1 VLVSP
6 PVGKAIPKGRF
17 TSGFVARLLCEKFVL
32 GRPAHRIVAA
42 LAHDGLHVAEGT
54 LAGVFTA
61 CSGLLGPLAQAITGR
76 NAAAGHLHVD
86 ETSWNVFA
94 AVDGVLA
101 AVVERAGGGELR
113 GHLRAAAAGSQL
125 AIKPLTWVRRPS

>member
-32 GRPAHRIVAA
+32 GCPAHRIVAA

-61 CSGLLGPLAQAITGR
+61 CSGLLGPLAHARLPDHRT
-76 NAAAGHLHVD
+76 HLEH
-86 ETSWNVFA
+86 
-94 AVDGVLA
+94 AVGVL
-101 AVVERAGGGELR
+101 RL
-113 GHLRAAAAGSQL
+113 L
-125 AIKPLTWVRRPS
+125 ALS